1 MNQDDRLRSGFT
13 LRSILA
19 LVLASAIFLPVNI
32 FLSLIS
38 GVSVAAASVYIIAIL
53 FVELSALLGSPMSKQ
68 EIFIVYIMAGLAAGG
83 VIAGGGGTAVFLYYI
98 FKGYY
103 TRSYITRSIIDP
115 FSGKSLSSVIPSFW
129 APPPDSPAYTLRSF
143 LHPDWVFP
151 IIIGTV
157 QGAIIWIIQEVALA
171 MLAAKLYVEAEDL
184 PFPFAEVNAQ
194 LVLTLSEREEKR
206 MRYFVTSATLG
217 TVYGILVFGL
227 PIMSFGV
234 SNQLVQIIPLPWA
247 DFTTGYFGIEQIMPG
262 AILGLAT
269 DPLTWLTGFLLPT
282 SVVVYMLLGS
292 IACWTFGNFLALT
305 FFNESFP
312 LWAAEW
318 HRGMDLSLVWQR
330 SYFRVWAYPQVGFV
344 LSLATLTLAMGYKTF
359 IRAFKPM
366 KSSVSFTTHSIKG
379 FKTGFPSNQKLLLI
393 FIIASIASVILFQW
407 LIPDFP
413 IWVSI
418 LTIPIGFVMT
428 IAGTRARGE
437 TGQVISMSYLWPSMV
452 ILSGYPA
459 ADAFFFSPTIGGSSA
474 PLWVEGIKT
483 AFLTDTKP
491 IDLFKAY
498 ILTVVLYHVFSFIYV
513 SFFWA
518 MAPIPSSQY
527 PYTLI
532 NWPIQVISQNIWVSR
547 QIAAA
552 PLLLAG
558 SYLCMTAIGVL
569 GQIVSKFTGIP
580 FSFASLVTGT
590 TIVPPYPIA
599 MFLGNIIGN
608 YGIAKFLG
616 KENFNNYKSVIVAG
630 VVTGAGVVA
639 GIAGA
644 IVVIQKSIWMLPF

>member
-1 MNQDDRLRSGFT
+1 MNKEDDRLRSGFT

-38 GVSVAAASVYIIAIL
+38 GVSVASASVYIIAIL

-103 TRSYITRSIIDP
+103 TTSYITRSIIDP

-129 APPPDSPAYTLRSF
+129 APPLDSPAYTLRSF
-143 LHPDWVFP
+143 LHPDWIFP
-151 IIIGTV
+151 ILIGTV

-171 MLAAKLYVEAEDL
+171 MLAARLYVEAEDL

-194 LVLTLSEREEKR
+194 LVVTLSEREEKR
-206 MRYFVTSATLG
+206 MRYFITSAILG
-217 TVYGILVFGL
+217 VVYGILVFGL
-227 PIMSFGV
+227 PIMSFGA
-234 SNQLVQIIPLPWA
+234 SNQLLQIIPLPWA
-247 DFTTGYFGIEQIMPG
+247 DFTTGYFGVEQIMPG

-282 SVVVYMLLGS
+282 SVVAYMLLGS

-305 FFNESFP
+305 SFKEYFP

-318 HRGMDLSLVWQR
+318 HRGMNLSLAWQR

-344 LSLATLTLAMGYKTF
+344 LALATLTLAMGYKTF
-359 IRAFKPM
+359 IRAFKPV
-366 KSSVSFTTHSIKG
+366 KSPISFTHSRKG
-379 FKTGFPSNQKLLLI
+379 FKTDFPSNQRLLLI
-393 FIIASIASVILFQW
+393 FLIASIASVILFQW

-413 IWVSI
+413 IWMST
-418 LTIPIGFVMT
+418 LTIPIGLVMT

-452 ILSGYPA
+452 LLSGYPA

-483 AFLTDTKP
+483 AFLTNTKP
-491 IDLFKAY
+491 MDFFKAY
-498 ILTVVLYHVFSFIYV
+498 ILTVILYHVFSFIYV

-547 QIAAA
+547 QITAA
-552 PLLLAG
+552 PLLLVS
-558 SYLCMTAIGVL
+558 SYLGMMAIGIL
-569 GQIVSKFTGIP
+569 GQIISKFTGIP

-599 MFLGNIIGN
+599 MLLGNIIGN

-616 KENFNNYKSVIVAG
+616 RENFNNYKSVIVAG
-630 VVTGAGVVA
+630 VVTGSGVVA

-644 IVVIQKSIWMLPF
+644 IVVIQKSIWMHPF